1 MRDDEKKL
9 LQDTFSSVR
18 AYLVY
23 PQDLRASIEKLKQKS
38 QDLQA
43 FMDIFKRIV
52 SDESDSS
59 RKTDGQI
66 FLNDLRKRLS

>member
-1 MRDDEKKL
+1 MREDEKKL

-23 PQDLRASIEKLKQKS
+23 PHDLWASIEELERKT
-38 QDLQA
+38 QDLQT
-43 FMDIFKRIV
+43 FMSEFKRAV

-66 FLNDLRKRLS
+66 FLNELKKRLS